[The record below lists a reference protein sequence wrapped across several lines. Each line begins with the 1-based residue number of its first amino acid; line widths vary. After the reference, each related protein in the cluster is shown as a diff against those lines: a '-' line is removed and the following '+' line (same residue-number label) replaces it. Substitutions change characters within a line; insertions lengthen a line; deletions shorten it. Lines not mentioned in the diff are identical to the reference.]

1 MVQKLVKNSWTSWMF
16 DDDAISQ
23 IIDDLILEGGLEVAG
38 IDPDSGEMLYSFTPK
53 VKELMPELYE
63 DHLNFVNAE
72 LMVLWEKGYVN
83 IDFFKEDP
91 LISLTNKANDPD
103 EVAKLSKQERW
114 SLQELKRVVKSQ
126 EF

>member
-38 IDPDSGEMLYSFTPK
+38 VDPDSGEMLYSFTPK

-63 DHLNFVNAE
+63 DHLNFINAE

>member
-38 IDPDSGEMLYSFTPK
+38 VDPESGEMLYAFTPK
-53 VKELMPELYE
+53 VKEIMPELYN

-91 LISLTNKANDPD
+91 LISLTNKAYDPD

>member
-38 IDPDSGEMLYSFTPK
+38 VDPDSGEMLYSFTPK